1 MANTIDRREFIKTST
16 MIGIGVMAGCSIKNR
31 FDLIIK
37 NGRVIDG
44 TTAAV
49 KAVDLG
55 IRKDKIV
62 ALTNLSDAGADKII
76 DANGHIVC
84 PGFIDIHT
92 HTDTE
97 LLANPRGE
105 SKIRQ
110 GITTEV
116 SGNCGSS
123 PFPLNENDS
132 HELYGSLKERYGI
145 SKRWQTADEFLSTVE
160 KAGPS
165 FNYATFT
172 GHGDLRA
179 FVIGKNDVQ
188 PTPAELEKMKQVL
201 DKTMEAGSLGLSTGL
216 EYAPGSYAK
225 TPELIELCKVVKEHN
240 GIYATHMRNEDDTV
254 EEAIEEALEICRKS
268 GVSLEISHF
277 KACNQS
283 NWYKVDHMLEMIHT
297 AHEKGLPVH
306 ADRYPYN
313 AWSTGLSS
321 FLPLWSRQG
330 DNADILNRLQDEADL
345 IKIKP
350 YTESRGK
357 RIGGWNRVI
366 ISSCHK
372 PKNKIYEGKS
382 ILDCAEITGKEPFE
396 FIRDL
401 LIAERIRVS
410 VIGFAM
416 DENNL
421 KKVLASP
428 LVMIGSDGTAVA
440 PYGKLSK
447 GKPHPRHYGTFPR
460 VLGKYVRDEKVL
472 DMATAV
478 RKMTSMAAEKLG
490 LDQRGYL
497 KENYFAD
504 IVVFNPETVIDNATF
519 TDPHQYPTGIEH
531 VIVNG
536 KLTIEN
542 GEHTDTFAGKVLRHS
557 G

>member
-1 MANTIDRREFIKTST
+1 
-16 MIGIGVMAGCSIKNR
+16 
-31 FDLIIK
+31 
-37 NGRVIDG
+37 
-44 TTAAV
+44 
-49 KAVDLG
+49 
-55 IRKDKIV
+55 
-62 ALTNLSDAGADKII
+62 
-76 DANGHIVC
+76 
-84 PGFIDIHT
+84 
-92 HTDTE
+92 
-97 LLANPRGE
+97 
-105 SKIRQ
+105 
-110 GITTEV
+110 
-116 SGNCGSS
+116 
-123 PFPLNENDS
+123 
-132 HELYGSLKERYGI
+132 
-145 SKRWQTADEFLSTVE
+145 
-160 KAGPS
+160 
-165 FNYATFT
+165 
-172 GHGDLRA
+172 
-179 FVIGKNDVQ
+179 
-188 PTPAELEKMKQVL
+188 
-201 DKTMEAGSLGLSTGL
+201 
-216 EYAPGSYAK
+216 
-225 TPELIELCKVVKEHN
+225 
-240 GIYATHMRNEDDTV
+240 
-254 EEAIEEALEICRKS
+254 
-268 GVSLEISHF
+268 
-277 KACNQS
+277 
-283 NWYKVDHMLEMIHT
+283 MLEMIHT

>member
-37 NGRVIDG
+37 NGQVIDG

-49 KAVDLG
+49 KTVDLG

-201 DKTMEAGSLGLSTGL
+201 AETMEAGSLGLSTGL

-357 RIGGWNRVI
+357 RIGGWNRVV

-372 PKNKIYEGKS
+372 PENKIYEGKS
-382 ILDCAEITGKEPFE
+382 ILDCAEITGKGPFE

-440 PYGKLSK
+440 PYGKLGK

-472 DMATAV
+472 DIVTAV

-497 KENYFAD
+497 KENYYAD

-536 KLTIEN
+536 KVTVEN